1 MLNFYSSSR
10 AVVSQTSDFYVND
23 SAGVLDNSLKNYII
37 STNKSLYS
45 QTGAQIVVVTVNSL
59 DGDAIE
65 DYANK
70 LFRQYGIGDSKKNN
84 GVLILLSIQDRK
96 CRIVKYRYITNIG
109 NEWSTYS
116 VCHGNRTLW
125 V

>member
-1 MLNFYSSSR
+1 MGKRKFLIGCLIFIVVCLAIFNKSR

-59 DGDAIE
+59 DGVAIE

-70 LFRQYGIGDSKKNN
+70 LFRQY
-84 GVLILLSIQDRK
+84 
-96 CRIVKYRYITNIG
+96 
-109 NEWSTYS
+109 
-116 VCHGNRTLW
+116 
-125 V
+125 